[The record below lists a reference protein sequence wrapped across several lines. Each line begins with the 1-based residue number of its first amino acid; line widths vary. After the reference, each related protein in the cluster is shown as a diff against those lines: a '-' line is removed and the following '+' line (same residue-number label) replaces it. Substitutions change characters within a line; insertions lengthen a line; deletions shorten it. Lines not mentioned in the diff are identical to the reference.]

1 MKQGQNSTP
10 IGIKYQDLLT
20 DSPIDTS
27 KPINDLGGNAIL
39 YYQMLERL
47 ESMSLNKNM
56 QRIAQAVNEKD
67 WDVMKANAH
76 SLKGACGYVGAS
88 RLHYACY
95 YI

>member
-1 MKQGQNSTP
+1 
-10 IGIKYQDLLT
+10 LLT

-27 KPINDLGGNAIL
+27 KPIHDLGGNAIL

-56 QRIAQAVNEKD
+56 QRIAQAVNERD

-88 RLHYACY
+88 RLHYSCY

>member
-1 MKQGQNSTP
+1 
-10 IGIKYQDLLT
+10 
-20 DSPIDTS
+20 
-27 KPINDLGGNAIL
+27 
-39 YYQMLERL
+39 MLERL